1 MSKKFIVFAGV
12 IFIIVFGVIQ
22 IAVISTLGV
31 NANINLDRTIAI
43 FSGLFSLFGGVI
55 GATGAYFIAR
65 EQIKKQESMKR
76 SDLKLEIFIPVV
88 KDFERIKSEIIKT
101 LNDFEKF
108 KCSLYM
114 KEEFEEL
121 RKKSSEEVSKIWGN
135 IMENSLYL
143 KMAFPGEID
152 LSKIRLSSMSCYM
165 DKFED
170 MKGKLAYEHADFYRM
185 LYCKGINEA
194 IETLEKEV
202 ENILLD

>member
-1 MSKKFIVFAGV
+1 MNKKFIFFAGV
-12 IFIIVFGVIQ
+12 IFIIFFGVMQVAAISMLDKNN
-22 IAVISTLGV
+22 VIVLV
-31 NANINLDRTIAI
+31 
-43 FSGLFSLFGGVI
+43 SGIMGLFGGVI
-55 GATGAYFIAR
+55 GATTAYYVA
-65 EQIKKQESMKR
+65 KKQIDKQDSMKKM
-76 SDLKLEIFIPVV
+76 DLKLEIFIPAV

-108 KCSLYM
+108 KCSLYT

-121 RKKSSEEVSKIWGN
+121 RKKSSDEVKKIWGN

-152 LSKIRLSSMSCYM
+152 LSKIRLSSMSCYI

-170 MKGKLAYEHADFYRM
+170 MKGKLDYEHADYFRM